1 MTVRATH
8 LLAKHDKALGIYDS
22 IIWMTSGDVRG
33 HNEKRVRHLFCLALI
48 SFCVL
53 KTRR

>member
-8 LLAKHDKALGIYDS
+8 LLAKDDKALGIYDS
-22 IIWMTSGDVRG
+22 IIWMKSGEVRG
-33 HNEKRVRHLFCLALI
+33 HNEKHVRHLFRLALI
-48 SFCVL
+48 SRCVL